1 MVPQHSLSGEPHNL
15 SRSNKKKN
23 FRAESDVVGPNN
35 MTSLD
40 YNTSDDQSQNKI
52 TDAPFLV
59 EEPQDVEEL
68 EITESDR
75 SFNTPSENMKKY
87 PVTPPHNPRLL
98 NSKSHHSQ
106 TLPLHLHP
114 TLSVVNSTLEEDN
127 SQHDDASISSINLS
141 NIPINHDELNDPN
154 SDANNANVNSDA
166 GYFDIP
172 AYFTNSSG
180 WREYNVK
187 LKPDRIEFYK
197 NKKKAVDQLIFSSS
211 TRIDISTKNLFL
223 SVGWYLQIPLKDVRQ
238 AFKIAAEKI
247 TNTVL
252 DELSGINE
260 LEDVLNEW
268 LQNSDMR
275 LCWKRYDRIE
285 WIVWEKNDDDEK
297 DRSDLLACPQFI
309 EREPPPVEGYLIRV
323 TNEKGCKNSPPPP
336 PSSSLEA
343 GSGPQYVDAFLKAN
357 SKRRIK
363 QIINAYGFINL
374 IDVKEVRSLMD
385 DNSEDACEND
395 HAEDQSKE
403 PKSEG
408 KGKEWVNC
416 LDAFIKYWKARVAD
430 DVKIQINT
438 FKINQFNNYDD
449 NSANIGDGI
458 RGNWDNFRSYANP
471 TIWHWCIL
479 NGCLG
484 ITAERHHQSI
494 RLLCILGSN
503 NLSYSRNLNRVSTE
517 MQNFPRIYSD
527 GMCCFDEDD
536 ECTLVVWQG
545 NKHHVIKRSG
555 AIGVEFR
562 KKATLD
568 SVGKVM
574 IF

>member
-1 MVPQHSLSGEPHNL
+1 
-15 SRSNKKKN
+15 
-23 FRAESDVVGPNN
+23 

-68 EITESDR
+68 EITESDVNCPTMIR
-75 SFNTPSENMKKY
+75 E
-87 PVTPPHNPRLL
+87 
-98 NSKSHHSQ
+98 

-211 TRIDISTKNLFL
+211 TR
-223 SVGWYLQIPLKDVRQ
+223 Q

-323 TNEKGCKNSPPPP
+323 TNEKGCKNRSKRLYFSSNDYYLFFFFFLKPFIASPPPP